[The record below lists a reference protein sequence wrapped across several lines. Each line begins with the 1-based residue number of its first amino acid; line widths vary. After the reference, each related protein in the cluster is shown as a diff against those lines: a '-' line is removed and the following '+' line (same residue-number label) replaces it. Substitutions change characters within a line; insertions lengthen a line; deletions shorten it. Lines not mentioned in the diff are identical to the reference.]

1 MAKGNSRVVLR
12 RICFAGYCA
21 LMFWLLFVRNRH
33 PVLENYW
40 AQMEQN
46 VNLVPFHTIRLYLYV
61 FRDSDLSH
69 LIPHAIVN
77 LAGNVVM
84 FIPLGAFLYPE
95 FSNRWKVLKTL
106 LTTFVVI
113 CLVEMMQL
121 VTLAGSCDVDDLLLN
136 SAGFLLGYGVY
147 LLFKRMKKAK
157 A

>member
-1 MAKGNSRVVLR
+1 MAKENSRVMLR

-95 FSNRWKVLKTL
+95 FSNRWKMLKTL

-136 SAGFLLGYGVY
+136 LTGSLLGCMMYCI
-147 LLFKRMKKAK
+147 FSKK
-157 A
+157 

>member
-1 MAKGNSRVVLR
+1 MVKKPWRVFLR
-12 RICFAGYCA
+12 RVAFASYCV

-61 FRDSDLSH
+61 FRDPDLSH

-84 FIPLGAFLYPE
+84 FLPLGAFLYPE
-95 FSNRWKVLKTL
+95 FSGRWAVLKVL
-106 LTTFVVI
+106 LTTVVI
-113 CLVEMMQL
+113 ISLVEIMQL
-121 VTLAGSCDVDDLLLN
+121 ITLAGSCDVDDLLLN
-136 SAGFLLGYGVY
+136 LAGSLVGCLLCGAFSKNNG
-147 LLFKRMKKAK
+147 KG
-157 A
+157 

>member
-95 FSNRWKVLKTL
+95 FSGGWPAFKVL
-106 LTTFVVI
+106 LTTFVGI
-113 CLVEMMQL
+113 CLVEIMQL
-121 VTLAGSCDVDDLLLN
+121 ITLAGSCDVDDLLLN
-136 SAGFLLGYGVY
+136 LAGSLLGCMMY
-147 LLFKRMKKAK
+147 RIICKK
-157 A
+157 

>member
-1 MAKGNSRVVLR
+1 MGKGNWRVFLR
-12 RICFAGYCA
+12 RIAFAAYCV
-21 LMFWLLFVRNRH
+21 LMLWLLFVRNRH

-77 LAGNVVM
+77 LVGNVVM
-84 FIPLGAFLYPE
+84 FIPLGVFLCSE
-95 FSNRWKVLKTL
+95 FSNRGKGFKVL
-106 LTTFVVI
+106 LTTIAVI
-113 CLVEMMQL
+113 CLVELMQL

-136 SAGFLLGYGVY
+136 LTGSMLGCIMYCV
-147 LLFKRMKKAK
+147 FSKK
-157 A
+157 